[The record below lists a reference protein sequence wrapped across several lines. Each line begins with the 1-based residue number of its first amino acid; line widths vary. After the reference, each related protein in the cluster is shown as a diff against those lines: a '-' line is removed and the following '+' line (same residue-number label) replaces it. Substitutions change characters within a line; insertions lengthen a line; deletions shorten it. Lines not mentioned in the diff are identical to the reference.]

1 MKNHKILDNK
11 IKKIKSS
18 LSQNKNKNEVK
29 TADTKKLKKEKNFNT
44 RLKTCRLDINFT
56 NESKRDT
63 CPTSTINECNM
74 MPNIKLADCF

>member
-29 TADTKKLKKEKNFNT
+29 TADTKKLKKEKK
-44 RLKTCRLDINFT
+44 LQY
-56 NESKRDT
+56 
-63 CPTSTINECNM
+63 TIKNM
-74 MPNIKLADCF
+74 SIRHQFHK